1 MRIEDM
7 SIDQLLELNQY
18 VCRRIDELR
27 DQENLQALSQLR
39 VGLKVTFEG
48 REGPVLGIV
57 TKINRKVSVHS
68 TTFCHPAKIRP
79 KVTSQFPSEVTPM
92 RKHRTPEQW
101 QALINQQRD
110 SGLSASKFC
119 KQENIGYASFCNWR
133 KRLSDQ
139 AAGDSADSGE
149 AGFLD
154 LSSLM
159 GAAQSG
165 PGWNIVLSLGNGVEL
180 RLSQNG

>member
-1 MRIEDM
+1 
-7 SIDQLLELNQY
+7 
-18 VCRRIDELR
+18 
-27 DQENLQALSQLR
+27 
-39 VGLKVTFEG
+39 
-48 REGPVLGIV
+48 
-57 TKINRKVSVHS
+57 
-68 TTFCHPAKIRP
+68 
-79 KVTSQFPSEVTPM
+79 M

-101 QALINQQRD
+101 QALVNQQRD

-133 KRLSDQ
+133 KRLSDPSTD
-139 AAGDSADSGE
+139 DSAGSGE
-149 AGFLD
+149 ASFLD

-159 GAAQSG
+159 DTSQSSG

>member
-1 MRIEDM
+1 
-7 SIDQLLELNQY
+7 
-18 VCRRIDELR
+18 
-27 DQENLQALSQLR
+27 
-39 VGLKVTFEG
+39 
-48 REGPVLGIV
+48 
-57 TKINRKVSVHS
+57 
-68 TTFCHPAKIRP
+68 
-79 KVTSQFPSEVTPM
+79 M
-92 RKHRTPEQW
+92 RKYRTPEQW
-101 QALINQQRD
+101 QALVDLQRD
-110 SGLSASKFC
+110 SGLSAPQFC

-139 AAGDSADSGE
+139 STDDSAGSGE

-159 GAAQSG
+159 DTSQSSG

>member
-1 MRIEDM
+1 
-7 SIDQLLELNQY
+7 
-18 VCRRIDELR
+18 
-27 DQENLQALSQLR
+27 
-39 VGLKVTFEG
+39 
-48 REGPVLGIV
+48 
-57 TKINRKVSVHS
+57 
-68 TTFCHPAKIRP
+68 
-79 KVTSQFPSEVTPM
+79 M

-101 QALINQQRD
+101 QVLIDQQRA
-110 SGLSASKFC
+110 SGLSASQFC

-133 KRLSDQ
+133 KRLTDQ

-159 GAAQSG
+159 GAAPSTG

-180 RLSQNG
+180 RLSQNR